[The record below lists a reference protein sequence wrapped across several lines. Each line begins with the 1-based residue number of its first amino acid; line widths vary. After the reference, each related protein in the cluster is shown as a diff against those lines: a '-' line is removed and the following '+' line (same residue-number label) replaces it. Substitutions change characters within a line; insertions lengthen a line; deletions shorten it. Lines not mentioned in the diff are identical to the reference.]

1 MDVSDEGDQGMTIV
15 AEPQTRGR
23 SWERYA
29 PLTGVLAVVL
39 WVIGTIVRETA
50 VEMKTP
56 ATLLDSYRTEEG
68 SILLGGF
75 LWLLGTFF
83 FFGSLAASGLA

>member
-1 MDVSDEGDQGMTIV
+1 MTAV
-15 AEPQTRGR
+15 TDTRGR
-23 SWERYA
+23 GPAWERYA
-29 PLTGVLAVVL
+29 PLTGVLAVVF

-75 LWLLGTFF
+75 VWLLGTLFF
-83 FFGSLAASGLA
+83 FWFLGSLRARLAAA

>member
-1 MDVSDEGDQGMTIV
+1 MG
-15 AEPQTRGR
+15 
-23 SWERYA
+23 A
-29 PLTGVLAVVL
+29 PCAVDGVLAVAF

-75 LWLLGTFF
+75 VWLLGTLSFS
-83 FFGSLAASGLA
+83 GSHSSTTWKRSYRSPMPAM

>member
-1 MDVSDEGDQGMTIV
+1 MTAV
-15 AEPQTRGR
+15 TDTRRRGPA
-23 SWERYA
+23 WERYA
-29 PLTGVLAVVL
+29 PLTGALAVVL

-75 LWLLGTFF
+75 VVATRR
-83 FFGSLAASGLA
+83 